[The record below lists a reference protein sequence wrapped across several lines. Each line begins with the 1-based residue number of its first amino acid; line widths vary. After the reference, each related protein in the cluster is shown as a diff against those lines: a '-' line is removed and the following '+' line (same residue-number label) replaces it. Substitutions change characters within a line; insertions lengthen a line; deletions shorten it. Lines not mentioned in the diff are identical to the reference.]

1 MSHNLANL
9 PQHERESIE
18 EHKKDCLKR
27 WHEAKDYAILIHIG
41 LKGKKGRIW
50 AERLLKEKPE
60 IEMGTRRNLN
70 LLLKGENN

>member
-18 EHKKDCLKR
+18 DHKKDCLKR

-41 LKGKKGRIW
+41 LKGRKGRIW
-50 AERLLKEKPE
+50 AARELSKRPDIEKQVRE
-60 IEMGTRRNLN
+60 NLN
-70 LLLKGENN
+70 KLLKG

>member
-1 MSHNLANL
+1 MSRNLANL

-41 LKGKKGRIW
+41 LKGKKGRAW
-50 AERLLKEKPE
+50 AERELSKRPYIEKQVRE
-60 IEMGTRRNLN
+60 NLN
-70 LLLKGENN
+70 KLLKG

>member
-41 LKGKKGRIW
+41 LKGRKGRAW
-50 AERLLKEKPE
+50 AENELSQRPDIEKQVRE
-60 IEMGTRRNLN
+60 NLN
-70 LLLKGENN
+70 KLLKG

>member
-41 LKGKKGRIW
+41 LKGKKGRDW
-50 AERLLKEKPE
+50 AVRE
-60 IEMGTRRNLN
+60 IDKRPDIKDQVRKNLN
-70 LLLKGENN
+70 DLLRVKR

>member
-27 WHEAKDYAILIHIG
+27 WYEAKDYAILIHIG
-41 LKGKKGRIW
+41 LKGKKGRML
-50 AERLLKEKPE
+50 AERELSKRPDIEKQVRE
-60 IEMGTRRNLN
+60 NLN
-70 LLLKGENN
+70 KLLKG

>member
-18 EHKKDCLKR
+18 DHKKDCLKR

-41 LKGKKGRIW
+41 LKGKKGRMW
-50 AERLLKEKPE
+50 AERKLSKRPE
-60 IEMGTRRNLN
+60 IEKQVRENLN
-70 LLLKGENN
+70 KLLRG